1 MKHLK
6 LKVEK
11 LEERIAPGGCGGGH
25 GSNKGSHNGSNKGS
39 KHGSNKG
46 SK

>member
-11 LEERIAPGGCGGGH
+11 LEERIALGTAVGWGGG
-25 GSNKGSHNGSNKGS
+25 GGKGS
-39 KHGSNKG
+39 KKPKG
-46 SK
+46 SKKK